1 MSNAKSNVLVIYIYI
16 YIYIDETFIY
26 MFQKQ
31 IC

>member
-1 MSNAKSNVLVIYIYI
+1 MSNAKSNVLVIYI